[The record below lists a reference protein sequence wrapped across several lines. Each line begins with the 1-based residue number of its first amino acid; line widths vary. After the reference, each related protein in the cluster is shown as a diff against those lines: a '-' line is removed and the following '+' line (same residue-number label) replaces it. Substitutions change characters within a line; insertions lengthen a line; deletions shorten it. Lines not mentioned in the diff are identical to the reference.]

1 MNLSTNNMTY
11 HKFDKCESIMYLW
24 LMPEQSTISSIQEQL
39 IAALEK
45 SKAASKTLEDA
56 KAKLAP
62 LEEKAA
68 EAQEQ
73 VTQLMNEYNRLT
85 GNVPAKGRVRAKYNQ
100 TPESK
105 LAAQE
110 KRSYTRA
117 INSGA
122 SEAEAKKIARDAVK
136 ALAARLG
143 VKP

>member
-1 MNLSTNNMTY
+1 MS
-11 HKFDKCESIMYLW
+11 
-24 LMPEQSTISSIQEQL
+24 EQLTLSSIQEQL

-56 KAKLAP
+56 QSKLAP
-62 LEEKAA
+62 LELKAK
-68 EAQEQ
+68 EAQEL
-73 VTQLMNEYNRLT
+73 VTQLMQEYNRLT
-85 GNVPAKGRVRAKYNQ
+85 GNVRAKGKTGRKTYNQ

-117 INSGA
+117 INGGST
-122 SEAEAKKIARDAVK
+122 EAEAKKIAKEAVK
-136 ALAARLG
+136 ALAAKLG

>member
-1 MNLSTNNMTY
+1 MSEQLTLSN
-11 HKFDKCESIMYLW
+11 
-24 LMPEQSTISSIQEQL
+24 IQEQL

-62 LEEKAA
+62 LEAKAA

-85 GNVPAKGRVRAKYNQ
+85 GNVRAKGARTARGKYNQ

-105 LAAQE
+105 VAAQE
-110 KRSYTRA
+110 KRTYTRA

-122 SEAEAKKIARDAVK
+122 SEAEAKKTAKEAGK
-136 ALAARLG
+136 ALAAKLG
-143 VKP
+143 MK